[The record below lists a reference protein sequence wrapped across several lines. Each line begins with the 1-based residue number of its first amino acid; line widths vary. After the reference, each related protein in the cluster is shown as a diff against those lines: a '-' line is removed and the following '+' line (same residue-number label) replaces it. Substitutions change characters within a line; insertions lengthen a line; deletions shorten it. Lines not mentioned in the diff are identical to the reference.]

1 MNRWKDAGEEIQ
13 NLNEIFEVWR
23 LAHISVYWLQFYDR
37 SMYSLKKIENASRRK
52 EEGSERDKRHAELN
66 SRDREKTGSRRCY
79 EIKVAEQKQGVI
91 RIIHHLYCIQVI
103 WATYRELQCPLHQNV
118 FASTQYIAFLIRSG
132 IWSSIQPPRFL
143 KI

>member
-1 MNRWKDAGEEIQ
+1 
-13 NLNEIFEVWR
+13 
-23 LAHISVYWLQFYDR
+23 
-37 SMYSLKKIENASRRK
+37 MYSLKKIENASRRK

-103 WATYRELQCPLHQNV
+103 WPHIENCNVLYIKMYLQVL
-118 FASTQYIAFLIRSG
+118 
-132 IWSSIQPPRFL
+132 SI
-143 KI
+143 